1 MGKWMDLKGPVVAD
15 TVYSDNTLVAKDVS
29 FTLPGLEFMTA
40 DVMAMGNMTVPLVGL
55 LENMELTITKIG
67 VDMGLSRLG
76 RLEKQNLEFRWVQ
89 NVVKSDGSQGTEG
102 CKAFV
107 RVMPAALPELG
118 VEIGS
123 ATEAEGTY
131 PYADLRKRRGIH
143 VRGQTE
149 PDPPCQRQ
157 GLHEPDQQPALN
169 MNI

>member
-1 MGKWMDLKGPVVAD
+1 MDLKGPVVAD

-102 CKAFV
+102 CKGFC
-107 RVMPAALPELG
+107 PC
-118 VEIGS
+118 
-123 ATEAEGTY
+123 
-131 PYADLRKRRGIH
+131 YACG
-143 VRGQTE
+143 
-149 PDPPCQRQ
+149 
-157 GLHEPDQQPALN
+157 AS
-169 MNI
+169 

>member
-1 MGKWMDLKGPVVAD
+1 
-15 TVYSDNTLVAKDVS
+15 
-29 FTLPGLEFMTA
+29 
-40 DVMAMGNMTVPLVGL
+40 
-55 LENMELTITKIG
+55 MELTITKIG

-89 NVVKSDGSQGTEG
+89 NVVKSDGTQGTEG

-131 PYADLRKRRGIH
+131 TVTRMQIYANGAEYMCVDRLSQILRVNGKDYMSAINN
-143 VRGQTE
+143 
-149 PDPPCQRQ
+149 
-157 GLHEPDQQPALN
+157 LL
-169 MNI
+169 